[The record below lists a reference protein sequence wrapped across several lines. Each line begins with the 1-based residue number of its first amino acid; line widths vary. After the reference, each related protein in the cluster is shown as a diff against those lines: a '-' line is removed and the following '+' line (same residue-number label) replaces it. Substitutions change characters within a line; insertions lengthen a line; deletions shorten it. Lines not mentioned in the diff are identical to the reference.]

1 MAVHGFMQKLEHL
14 VAPKPQPPGFLDLCE
29 EHVICIENLV
39 NGGNLLNQNQCRD
52 LALKLTITTGNIRKL
67 VEHCG
72 GSADLFRPLLEN
84 LYLCLEKAKLLVGNC
99 GEQQWWKAAVFQSQN
114 QNAFYGIVLEV
125 SLCYN
130 VIYELA
136 KSKSKH
142 WSSDAPDDLRQPDQ
156 SVFVRAIA
164 SDVQE
169 DQQNLQQR
177 LEDLANDPSS
187 ITQAGLPLSED
198 VALKAQCLAKYLLSK
213 TQCTS
218 EQSLVT
224 ALDKCSG
231 IMWQKATEPPGT
243 WGNSDYLGGGITEGG
258 VCKTEWLG
266 VPCARKEY
274 HAKAYEVLFLKE
286 AGILA
291 HLKHPSIID
300 FICCSN
306 GEEKRDRFIA
316 MELMEKS
323 LLDIIEKQKD
333 VYFPLPVVFDVVVQ
347 IAHGM
352 CYLHDQG
359 VAHRDL
365 KPQNVVVKRLTSPSL
380 KDYFCVKLVDFGAS
394 KVKLEVS
401 KSNTMTARGIGT
413 TLYRAPEIHPSAN
426 SGRIGRAVWF
436 KADVFSFA
444 MTCVHLLCLKAPFKD
459 IEGISSAELYN
470 ELMNGRRPIMNSKYY
485 PKELIVLLKE
495 CWNTIPQRRPSFLQI
510 SIRLEA
516 LRDNFLRGFLSK
528 SVMLGSSLDFIRSK
542 MEEQSAF
549 YKTLLKV
556 ALDNL
561 NEEDESD
568 KNDNV
573 SILPCICGCA
583 LEVFQQPP
591 SYYIGGT
598 YTCNICRQGIDGEF
612 YHCATCQFDA
622 HPHCVEI
629 KKKAN
634 VFFHDHTLHL
644 LVQNFYINDPQA
656 VCHFC
661 EESMQESEWVYRCE
675 QCDFDVHAQCTKFP
689 REVIDVGRF
698 HPHLIT
704 LIPCPPNKSMS
715 CTCCSSKVKE
725 HTRRYTC
732 QLQSCGFNLHTQC
745 ILISWDPLCIFD
757 ISHRLS
763 LVKAQRSFYCA
774 KCGARGLS
782 WFYHCKHCE
791 VDIHID
797 CVYPMGNKQEEYDRA
812 YQQFMMDIGSMD
824 NPTRLNVILEL
835 LDKLPNYDA
844 LNRSSSLTSGPLPV
858 MTSVQPSIPRLPS
871 TEGPLLDASKDADL
885 QRQIASETIQRIE
898 TKKMAAKEAK
908 QKLWPNLLEMLEH
921 LERIISNLPSTEID
935 AEALAG
941 THKKLKSRQALV
953 KERMAMQVQS
963 KMGQGPRIAVF
974 SQNIW
979 KDGNYIGRKLLTSLQ
994 ADMKGVRYALLC
1006 EKPGHEHVVDGKSRI
1021 YNREFGEERAEKLQ
1035 ALVAPGLQVVRK
1047 AIMRTLEP
1055 HELTALESVTLPCL
1069 EDYRPWDLRAIARFE
1084 EHGNESS
1091 DPVSEDTEQAES
1103 LERAVDSAAEWF
1115 RSDLEEYH
1123 GRDMLKFYGLQ
1134 RVRYKLREESDDPK
1148 YRGGSMAWLCSD
1160 HVSSGLK
1167 AGTLESYPLKYYDVE
1182 VDHQLRFPTVSF
1194 GD

>member
-1 MAVHGFMQKLEHL
+1 MAVHGFIQKLEHL

-52 LALKLTITTGNIRKL
+52 LALKLTITTGNVQKL

-72 GSADLFRPLLEN
+72 GSADLFRPLLKN
-84 LYLCLEKAKLLVGNC
+84 LYLCLEKAKLLLGNC

-114 QNAFYGIVLEV
+114 QNAFHEILLEV

-169 DQQNLQQR
+169 DQQYLQQR

-187 ITQAGLPLSED
+187 IPQADLPLSED
-198 VALKAQCLAKYLLSK
+198 VALKAQSLAKYLLSK
-213 TQCTS
+213 MQCTS

-224 ALDKCSG
+224 TSDNCSG
-231 IMWQKATEPPGT
+231 IMWQKATEPPGA
-243 WGNSDYLGGGITEGG
+243 WGDSYYLGGGATEGG

-266 VPCARKEY
+266 IPCARKEY
-274 HAKAYEVLFLKE
+274 HVKEHEVFFLKE

-306 GEEKRDRFIA
+306 GEEKGGRFIA

-323 LLDIIEKQKD
+323 LLDIIQEQKG
-333 VYFPLPVVFDVVVQ
+333 VYFPLPVVFDVVMQ
-347 IAHGM
+347 IARGM

-380 KDYFCVKLVDFGAS
+380 KGYFYVKLVDFGTS
-394 KVKLEVS
+394 KTKVEVS

-413 TLYRAPEIHPSAN
+413 TMYRAPELHPSAN

-444 MTCVHLLCLKAPFKD
+444 MTCVHLLCLKAPF
-459 IEGISSAELYN
+459 EGISNADLYN
-470 ELMNGRRPIMNSKYY
+470 ELMNGRRPIINSEYY
-485 PKELIVLLKE
+485 PQELVVLLKD
-495 CWNTIPQRRPSFLQI
+495 CWNTIPKRRPSFMHI

-542 MEEQSAF
+542 MKEQSDF
-549 YKTLLKV
+549 YKTLQKFS
-556 ALDNL
+556 LDDSI
-561 NEEDESD
+561 EEDHSNRID
-568 KNDNV
+568 TVAIISCV
-573 SILPCICGCA
+573 SGCA
-583 LEVFQQPP
+583 LENLHQTPYNGP
-591 SYYIGGT
+591 G
-598 YTCNICRQGIDGEF
+598 ICDICLEDIDGEL
-612 YHCATCQFDA
+612 YHCDTCQFDA
-622 HPHCVEI
+622 HPHCAEI
-629 KKKAN
+629 KNKTK

-661 EESMQESEWVYRCE
+661 EESVQESEWVYRCE
-675 QCDFDVHAQCTKFP
+675 QCDLDVHALCTKCP
-689 REVIDVGRF
+689 RQVIRETV

-704 LIPCPPNKSMS
+704 LIPCPPNKSMV

-745 ILISWDPLCIFD
+745 ILLSWDPLCIFD

-763 LVKAQRSFYCA
+763 LVKAQRSYCCA

-797 CVYPMGNKQEEYDRA
+797 CVDGMGNKQEEYDRA
-812 YQQFMMDIGSMD
+812 YQQFMIDIGSMD
-824 NPTRLNVILEL
+824 NHTRLNVILEL

-858 MTSVQPSIPRLPS
+858 ITTVEPSIPRLPS
-871 TEGPLLDASKDADL
+871 TEGPLLDAFKDADL

-908 QKLWPNLLEMLEH
+908 KKLWPNLLEMLEH
-921 LERIISNLPSTEID
+921 LERIISNLPSSEID
-935 AEALAG
+935 AEALAA
-941 THKKLKSRQALV
+941 THKKLKSRRALV
-953 KERMAMQVQS
+953 KDRMAMQVQS
-963 KMGQGPRIAVF
+963 KMGQGPRIALF
-974 SQNIW
+974 FQAMR
-979 KDGNYIGRKLLTSLQ
+979 KDGKYIGRKLLTSLQ
-994 ADMKGVRYALLC
+994 ADMKGVCFALLC
-1006 EKPGHEHVVDGKSRI
+1006 EEPGLEHIVDGKTINNKGELR
-1021 YNREFGEERAEKLQ
+1021 EERAEKLQ

-1047 AIMRTLEP
+1047 AMTTLEP

-1069 EDYRPWDLRAIARFE
+1069 ENEPWDLRAIARFE
-1084 EHGNESS
+1084 EHGNEST
-1091 DPVSEDTEQAES
+1091 DPISEDTEQAES
-1103 LERAVDSAAEWF
+1103 RKRAVDSAAEWF
-1115 RSDLEEYH
+1115 RSYLENL
-1123 GRDMLKFYGLQ
+1123 GGNMLKVFDLQ
-1134 RVRYKLREESDDPK
+1134 RVRYKIREESDDPK

-1160 HVSSGLK
+1160 HVSSGLQ

-1182 VDHQLRFPTVSF
+1182 VDYQLRFPTVSF